1 MKITDLLQAD
11 RIILELKGKSKQE
24 VLEELARSLAFHCH
38 LMNHQRV
45 LDIVLAREKIASTA
59 IGEGVAIPHGKMSG
73 VDRILAV
80 LGRSTQGIDFQ
91 SPDGCPTHLIFF
103 LIAPEDSASDHLR
116 ALARISRLLKDAEL
130 RARLLAGKNEQE
142 VFSEIE
148 EGDKKL

>member
-1 MKITDLLQAD
+1 MA
-11 RIILELKGKSKQE
+11 
-24 VLEELARSLAFHCH
+24 
-38 LMNHQRV
+38 
-45 LDIVLAREKIASTA
+45 
-59 IGEGVAIPHGKMSG
+59 
-73 VDRILAV
+73 
-80 LGRSTQGIDFQ
+80 QGIDFQ